1 MIPNNISRMFK
12 GQNPKQIA
20 MNMVKQNSNPMLA
33 NLMKMANEGKTQ
45 NIEEFARNIMQEQG
59 MDFDTEFANFM
70 QNFNTF

>member
-12 GQNPKQIA
+12 GQNPEQIA

-70 QNFNTF
+70 QNFKR

>member
-1 MIPNNISRMFK
+1 MIPNNISKMFK

-70 QNFNTF
+70 QNFKR

>member
-1 MIPNNISRMFK
+1 MIPNNISKMFK
-12 GQNPKQIA
+12 GQNPRQIA

-70 QNFNTF
+70 QNFKR

>member
-20 MNMVKQNSNPMLA
+20 MNMVRQNSNPMIA

-70 QNFNTF
+70 QNFKR

>member
-1 MIPNNISRMFK
+1 MIPNNISKMFK

-20 MNMVKQNSNPMLA
+20 MNMVRQNSNPMLA

-70 QNFNTF
+70 QNFKR

>member
-1 MIPNNISRMFK
+1 MIPNNIIKMFK
-12 GQNPKQIA
+12 GQNPKQLA
-20 MNMVKQNSNPMLA
+20 MNMAKQNSNPMIA

-70 QNFNTF
+70 QNFKR